1 MEDEREN
8 ISKIVMKIIEIINNI
23 GKKIQEFELN
33 LKKIF
38 KIENEKKIM
47 KKVN

>member
-23 GKKIQEFELN
+23 GKKIKDFELN

-38 KIENEKKIM
+38 KIENEKK
-47 KKVN
+47 K

>member
-23 GKKIQEFELN
+23 GKKIQEFELK
-33 LKKIF
+33 LKKKF
-38 KIENEKKIM
+38 KNK
-47 KKVN
+47 N

>member
-23 GKKIQEFELN
+23 GKKFRNLN
-33 LKKIF
+33 
-38 KIENEKKIM
+38 
-47 KKVN
+47 

>member
-38 KIENEKKIM
+38 KNENEKK
-47 KKVN
+47 K

>member
-23 GKKIQEFELN
+23 GKKIQDFELN